1 MHPWFDTQ
9 DLGVC
14 PLFSRILAWGKYFGL
29 LATGG
34 SPAFHEGG
42 GPCAFIARRFLRDLI
57 TQLGRVV
64 VAVVVGRMVLH
75 NLPQCFG
82 GLPASI

>member
-1 MHPWFDTQ
+1 MQGQPVFDGYSVS
-9 DLGVC
+9 LKNAVAI
-14 PLFSRILAWGKYFGL
+14 S